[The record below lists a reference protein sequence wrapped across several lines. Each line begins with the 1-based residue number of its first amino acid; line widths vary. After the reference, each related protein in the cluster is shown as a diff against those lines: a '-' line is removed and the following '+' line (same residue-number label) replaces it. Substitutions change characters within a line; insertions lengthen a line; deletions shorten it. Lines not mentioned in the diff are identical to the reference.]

1 MQQHS
6 LTKKKSGKNFM
17 KKIISLGLSL
27 FLLAGCGK
35 NSKDSSYDPIPNFD
49 FQINKTACLFGQSY
63 LEKEIAPD
71 LESEINSSF
80 MTLSKNNADTQSDF
94 ISKIIANRTDHE
106 FITPTF
112 SSIMKK
118 SMLDYDVV
126 FDKCSEILNSRKEEL
141 KDFSKKVLTTP
152 KPFFDKVFK
161 FYETDLKKDHKFNVF
176 IYPTLGNAL
185 GRATSFKDNILLKFN
200 YGNKAYDMCLL
211 LKEVCVRL
219 YNEKSNSEKKSIR
232 SYFSSHKSPYAK
244 VSYLM
249 LEDIL
254 ANTISLWAHSK
265 FIDNSDSPPPLDQNN
280 DINSLSKNLL
290 PTLSKYL
297 ENENHMD
304 SKLFDSI
311 ISAIQKLIPGSK
323 DDINILMS
331 KISLITES
339 GIDVSTCNNILN
351 SNFKIKNI
359 TNKPTIF
366 TTIFIGND
374 LKNKNISTVSSKI
387 PTKANDFIFT
397 TKDPQNQFFIIIKTN
412 DIAKIKT
419 AIEKLK
425 QLKEIKDGFEET
437 L

>member
-1 MQQHS
+1 
-6 LTKKKSGKNFM
+6 M

-63 LEKEIAPD
+63 LEKETAPD
-71 LESEINSSF
+71 LESEISSSF
-80 MTLSKNNADTQSDF
+80 MTLSKDNLETQSDF
-94 ISKIIANRTDHE
+94 ISKIIANRTEHE

-126 FDKCSEILNSRKEEL
+126 FDKCSEILNSRKEDL
-141 KDFSKKVLTTP
+141 KDFSKKALTKP

-161 FYETDLKKDHKFNVF
+161 FYQTELKKDHKFNVF
-176 IYPTLGNAL
+176 IYPPFGKTPGK
-185 GRATSFKDNILLKFN
+185 ATSFKDNIFLKFN
-200 YGNKAYDMCLL
+200 YGNKAYDICLL

-219 YNEKSNSEKKSIR
+219 YNEKSNSEKKFIK
-232 SYFSSHKSPYAK
+232 SYFSSHKSAYAK

-249 LEDIL
+249 LDDIL
-254 ANTISLWAHSK
+254 ANTISQWAHSK
-265 FIDNSDSPPPLDQNN
+265 FIDNSDSAAPQDPNSG
-280 DINSLSKNLL
+280 INSVSKEIL
-290 PTLSKYL
+290 PTLSEYL
-297 ENENHMD
+297 EKGNSMD
-304 SKLFDSI
+304 DKIFDSI
-311 ISAIQKLIPGSK
+311 ISAVQKLIPGSK
-323 DDINILMS
+323 DDTKILMS
-331 KISLITES
+331 KISLIIES
-339 GIDVSTCNNILN
+339 GIDVPACNNILN

-359 TNKPTIF
+359 SNKPSKF

-374 LKNKNISTVSSKI
+374 LKNKNIATVSSKI
-387 PTKANDFIFT
+387 PNKNVDFIFI
-397 TKDPQNQFFIIIKTN
+397 TKDQQNQLFIIIKTN

-419 AIEKLK
+419 AVEKLK
-425 QLKEIKDGFEET
+425 QLKEIKDEFEEA